1 MKKYIIIITALL
13 FYNIG
18 LSQDHGH
25 DHSTIDGYIKAKE
38 GKKIVPVSFASV
50 FWMGTTTGVQTDVKG
65 FYRIKKIPGKRYLV
79 VSHVSYKKDTFD
91 VLGKDHFNI
100 ELQSLTTEVINF
112 KTRKKS
118 TSISDKDPL
127 KTENI
132 GVKELCKGACC
143 NLSES
148 FETTPSVDVSF
159 TDAITGTRQIHMLGL
174 AGQYTQILRENIPS
188 IKGLSSTYGLGF
200 VPGTWVQSIQ
210 LNKGPGSVVNG
221 YESISGQINL
231 ELKKPEGKEKL
242 FVNVFANNGGRL
254 EVNANSSW
262 QISDRLSTAILVHG
276 KQNKTK
282 FDKNND
288 GFLDMPLSENLIGM
302 SRWMFRGN
310 NGYIAQFGVKGTYI
324 SNQGGQVDFSPKT
337 DAGTTNSWG
346 LKLDLN
352 RYEAFTK
359 IGKIYDDIPW
369 KSMGLQ
375 LSTSSH
381 EQKSYFGLRKYDAK
395 EYSFYANYIYQS
407 IISNTGHVIKTG
419 ASFKYDRTT
428 EGLDIQSF
436 DREEIVPGV
445 FGEYTYKG
453 HEKFK
458 MVAGLRADHHNLY
471 GAFITPRLQAKYDF
485 SKKSILRASLGRGL
499 RTPNVISEN
508 NGLLASNR
516 AFDIQGDNS
525 NKPYGL
531 DAEIAW
537 NFGINYTKKFKVNQ
551 KEGSL
556 SFDLYRTNFTNQ
568 IVVDLDANAQ
578 SVSFY
583 NLDGKSFSNSFQ
595 TQLDYELFP
604 MFDVRLAYRWF
615 DVQTTY
621 GNEILKKPL
630 VANHRAFLNL
640 AYETNNKWIFDYTVS
655 WQGEKRLPNTDG
667 NPTNLRLVENSP
679 SFFLMNAQITK
690 KWEKK
695 FDLYVGV
702 ENIMNY
708 TQEDPILDSQ
718 NPFGNYFDASQVW
731 GPIFGRNIYAG
742 LRYFIY

>member
-1 MKKYIIIITALL
+1 MLALVCSYTTS
-13 FYNIG
+13 FAQENA
-18 LSQDHGH
+18 H
-25 DHSTIDGYIKAKE
+25 DHSFIDGYIKSLNKS
-38 GKKIVPVSFASV
+38 GKLIPIGFANV
-50 FWMGTTTGVQTDVKG
+50 IWEGTTIGTQTNIDGYYKL
-65 FYRIKKIPGKRYLV
+65 KKLDGNNRLV
-79 VSHVSYKKDTFD
+79 VSYVGYKKDTID
-91 VLGKDHFNI
+91 VTGKDHLNV
-100 ELQSLTTEVINF
+100 ELESLTTKVVRIKE
-112 KTRKKS
+112 RKKS
-118 TSISDKDPL
+118 TSISDDPL

-188 IKGLSSTYGLGF
+188 IKGLSSTYGLGL
-200 VPGTWVQSIQ
+200 VPGTWVESIQ

-242 FVNVFANNGGRL
+242 FVNIFANNGGRFEL
-254 EVNANSSW
+254 NANSSW
-262 QISDRLSTAILVHG
+262 KINERLSTAILVHG

-302 SRWMFRGN
+302 SRWQYRGN
-310 NGYIAQFGVKGTYI
+310 NGYIAQFGVKGSYI
-324 SNQGGQVDFSPKT
+324 SNQGGQKVFNPKI
-337 DAGTTNSWG
+337 DEGTNNAWG

-352 RYEAFTK
+352 RYEAFAK

-375 LSTSSH
+375 LAASTH

-395 EYSFYANYIYQS
+395 ENSLYANYIYQS
-407 IISNTGHVIKTG
+407 ILKNTSNVIKTG
-419 ASFKYDRTT
+419 ASFKYDKTT
-428 EGLDIQSF
+428 EYLDTLSF

-453 HEKFK
+453 HKKFK
-458 MVAGLRADHHNLY
+458 MVAGLRVDYHNLY

-485 SKKSILRASLGRGL
+485 SKKSILRVSAGRGL

-516 AFDIQGDNS
+516 AFEIQGDNS
-525 NKPYGL
+525 DKPYGL

-537 NFGINYTKKFKVNQ
+537 NFGVNYTKKFKI
-551 KEGSL
+551 KKKDGLL
-556 SFDLYRTNFTNQ
+556 SFDLYRTHFTNQ
-568 IVVDLDANAQ
+568 IVVDLDASPQKA
-578 SVSFY
+578 VFY

-595 TQLDYELFP
+595 AQFDYELFP
-604 MFDVRLAYRWF
+604 RFDLRLAYRWF

-621 GNEILKKPL
+621 GTKLLKKPL
-630 VANHRAFLNL
+630 VANHRAFVNL
-640 AYETNNKWIFDYTVS
+640 AYETKNKWIFDYTVS
-655 WQGEKRLPNTDG
+655 WQGDKRLPNTDG
-667 NPTNLRLVENSP
+667 NPINLRLVKSSP
-679 SFFLMNAQITK
+679 SFFLMNAQVTK
-690 KWEKK
+690 QWKKK
-695 FDLYVGV
+695 FHLYAGV
-702 ENIMNY
+702 ENILNY
-708 TQEDPILDSQ
+708 TQSDPILDSA

-742 LRYFIY
+742 IRYFIY